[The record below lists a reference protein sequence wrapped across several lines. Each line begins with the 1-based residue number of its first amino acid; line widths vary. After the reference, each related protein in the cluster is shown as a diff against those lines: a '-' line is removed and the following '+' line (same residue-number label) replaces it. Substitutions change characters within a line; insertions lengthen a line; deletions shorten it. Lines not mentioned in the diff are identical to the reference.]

1 MNEIVFGIY
10 AVEAIIHS
18 APHRFKEVWILQGRK
33 DHRLEALIQLLE
45 INKITIYTKTR
56 SRMDQ
61 QSEGGAHQGV
71 IAFVRCRRPY
81 QENDLSALLSKINN
95 PFFLILDSITDPHNL
110 GACIRSADAA
120 GVHAVIIPKN
130 RSVQLNSTVR
140 KVASGAAENIPLICV
155 TNLARV
161 MRFLQR
167 ENIWIIGT
175 TDKTHQTLYQSNL
188 TGPLSLVMGSEEK
201 GIRRLTHENCN
212 ELVHI
217 PMLGGVSS
225 LNVSVATG
233 ICLYEA
239 VRQRHLY

>member
-10 AVEAIIHS
+10 AVQAILNS
-18 APHRFKEVWILQGRK
+18 APHRLKEVWILQGRK
-33 DHRLEALIQLLE
+33 DNRLETLMQLLE
-45 INKITIYTKTR
+45 MHNIIIHKKTR
-56 SRMDQ
+56 NRMDQ
-61 QSEGGAHQGV
+61 KSEGGVHQGV
-71 IAFVRCRRPY
+71 VAFVRCKPLY
-81 QENDLSALLSKINN
+81 QENDLLALLAKINN

-130 RSVQLNSTVR
+130 RSARLNSTVS
-140 KVASGAAENIPLICV
+140 KVASGSTENIPLIHV

-161 MRFLQR
+161 MRLLKR

-201 GIRRLTHENCN
+201 GIRRLTHESCN

-217 PMLGGVSS
+217 PMMGGVSS

-233 ICLYEA
+233 ICLYEV
-239 VRQRHLY
+239 VRQRSLC